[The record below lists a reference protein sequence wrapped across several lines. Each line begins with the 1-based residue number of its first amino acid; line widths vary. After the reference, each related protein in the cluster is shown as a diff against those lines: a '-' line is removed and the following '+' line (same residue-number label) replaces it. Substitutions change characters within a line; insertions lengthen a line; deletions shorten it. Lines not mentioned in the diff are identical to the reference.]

1 MKNKTLSLVEVIY
14 IISTIFLF
22 LSGIYTFVFIGDDE
36 TGMTLISMSILSL
49 LFTIYMIRINNK
61 VQQ

>member
-36 TGMTLISMSILSL
+36 TSMTLISMSILSL